1 MKAPLLSESLIIS
14 SAFCVLI
21 LFSIESCQNKERVDN
36 QNKNEVFGNNTQEEI
51 EAHFFIGIANVSK
64 KMISKSQIAQQQG
77 LHSKVKELSKKI
89 ENEQYNVLQ
98 NITKIAN
105 KKLIIITEINA
116 AGNQDL
122 YELMKADKS
131 NFDKIYLN
139 DMTDSLAEEIGLLEK
154 ITKDTKDVGI
164 LKLANAFLPKHYQ
177 LLRETEKL
185 KREIN

>member
-1 MKAPLLSESLIIS
+1 
-14 SAFCVLI
+14 
-21 LFSIESCQNKERVDN
+21 
-36 QNKNEVFGNNTQEEI
+36 
-51 EAHFFIGIANVSK
+51 
-64 KMISKSQIAQQQG
+64 MISKSQIAQQKA
-77 LHSKVKELSKKI
+77 LHIEVKELSKKI
-89 ENEQYNVLQ
+89 ETEQYNVLQ

-139 DMTDSLAEEIGLLEK
+139 AMTDALAEEIGLLEK

-164 LKLANAFLPKHYQ
+164 LKLVNSFLPKQYE
-177 LLRETEKL
+177 LLKLTEKF
-185 KREIN
+185 KKEIN